1 MAAQGRLDIAAKY
14 ARFPDLSCA
23 ILKDRIFHAAPVPGY
38 QPPPFPFDVV
48 QVHAHVP
55 QQQQQQH
62 QAVQQQQPV
71 QQGYGNRAQYGV
83 QTPAPVV
90 AGGYGATAAPGYQQ
104 PRVPS
109 PGYPGRQPQPGYA
122 APSQPAYAAAT
133 PAYQAPQQPGY
144 GAQPQPGYPGQPA
157 PIAQP
162 AYAAQPQPGYANQ
175 QPGNFQQPGYAG
187 QPAGQPGYNRPQQPG
202 FSSGPPSNSGR
213 PGYGAPQ
220 QPGVG
225 FNANPAAIPQGMGVN
240 PLTAATSFASS
251 RISMPSVDMTSQKKD
266 GFVTSV
272 GNKELTL
279 KYGNSSTA
287 MLSPGASQPAKSFNA
302 EAASG
307 ATESVGAQDLPIIN
321 MFNELFAQLQTLPL
335 TMVRTVVVF
344 QRVKAVMCA
353 LIL

>member
-55 QQQQQQH
+55 QQQHQQH
-62 QAVQQQQPV
+62 QQPV
-71 QQGYGNRAQYGV
+71 QQGYGNQAQYGV
-83 QTPAPVV
+83 QTPAPV
-90 AGGYGATAAPGYQQ
+90 ATGGYGATAATGYQQ

-109 PGYPGRQPQPGYA
+109 PGYLGGQPQPGYTALSQPTYA
-122 APSQPAYAAAT
+122 APQQPAYQT
-133 PAYQAPQQPGY
+133 PQQPGY
-144 GAQPQPGYPGQPA
+144 GAQPQPGYTGQA
-157 PIAQP
+157 TPIAP
-162 AYAAQPQPGYANQ
+162 SAYAGQPQPGYSNQ

-202 FSSGPPSNSGR
+202 FSSGPPSNNGR
-213 PGYGAPQ
+213 SGYGAPQ

-225 FNANPAAIPQGMGVN
+225 FNVNPAAIPKGTGVN
-240 PLTAATSFASS
+240 PLTAATSLASS

-266 GFVTSV
+266 GFVSSV

-287 MLSPGASQPAKSFNA
+287 MLSPGANQPAKSFNA
-302 EAASG
+302 ETALG
-307 ATESVGAQDLPIIN
+307 ATESVSAQDLPIVN
-321 MFNELFAQLQTLPL
+321 MFNELVVQLQTLPL
-335 TMVRTVVVF
+335 TMVRRPLCVSLGRRWRT
-344 QRVKAVMCA
+344 RV
-353 LIL
+353 LIV